1 MKNILCVKSIMTI
14 MFSAMLCVMVYLY
27 PEDYGD
33 VFKNIAVM
41 VATFYF
47 SYQTKKGDAVNGR
60 VDVQRRSDSHSAVS
74 ITGDIIDDCNVGNA
88 GDSEN
93 KRKEEEE

>member
-1 MKNILCVKSIMTI
+1 MTI

-47 SYQTKKGDAVNGR
+47 TYQTKKDGVVNGSM
-60 VDVQRRSDSHSAVS
+60 VVQRRSDSHSAIS
-74 ITGDIIDDCNVGNA
+74 DTCNLIDGNNAVDA
-88 GDSEN
+88 GNYEYN
-93 KRKEEEE
+93 RKEKGEKE

>member
-1 MKNILCVKSIMTI
+1 MTI
-14 MFSAMLCVMVYLY
+14 MFSAMLCVMVYMY

-47 SYQTKKGDAVNGR
+47 SYQTRKGDVSNGR
-60 VDVQRRSDSHSAVS
+60 SVGLQRGSDSHSAVS
-74 ITGDIIDDCNVGNA
+74 VTGDNVDGNGYCDVGN
-88 GDSEN
+88 SEN
-93 KRKEEEE
+93 NQYEEGEEEQ